1 MYEAN
6 EAPFPFW
13 GAKTSSKGGRDPLA
27 VISNFN
33 ELLSQRTLIKN
44 DFP

>member
-33 ELLSQRTLIKN
+33 ELLSQRMLIKN